1 VTVEL
6 YGSAPPN
13 SVSFVL
19 AWLLPLAGDPENLG
33 SKRWEAGAPLPYRMV
48 RLIDGADDQISAY
61 PIIRVHTFAADY
73 TTASREADAT
83 HRRMLVL
90 ADDPL
95 TDVAMPDGSTA
106 NCEWLTAKLPHEEP
120 YASSAVVSRF
130 VAEYRMGLHFG
141 PVSS

>member
-6 YGSAPPN
+6 YGAAPPN
-13 SVSFVL
+13 PVAFVL
-19 AWLLPLAGDPENLG
+19 AWLLPLAAAPANLG
-33 SKRWEAGAPLPYRMV
+33 AKRWEAGGPLPYRMV
-48 RLIDGADDQISAY
+48 RLIDGTDDQISTNSL
-61 PIIRVHTFAADY
+61 IRVHTFAGDY

-95 TDVAMPDGSTA
+95 TDVALPGGTA
-106 NCEWLTAKLPHEEP
+106 NCEWLTAKLPHEES

-130 VAEYRMGLHFG
+130 VAEYRIGLHFG
-141 PVSS
+141 PIST

>member
-1 VTVEL
+1 MTVEL

-13 SVSFVL
+13 SVAFVL
-19 AWLLPLAGDPENLG
+19 AWLLPLAGSPTNLG
-33 SKRWEAGAPLPYRMV
+33 SKRWVAGGPLPYRMV
-48 RLIDGADDQISAY
+48 RLIDGTDDQISANS
-61 PIIRVHTFAADY
+61 IIRVHTLAPDY
-73 TTASREADAT
+73 TTASREADVT

-130 VAEYRMGLHFG
+130 VAEYRIGLHFG
-141 PVSS
+141 PIGT